1 MTATSPPGAVLPPPV
16 SPRAPRHA
24 APAPTGWRATAA
36 LAVGAL
42 GVVYGDIGT
51 SPLYA
56 VRECFNGPHGVAA
69 TAANVIGLLS
79 LVCWS
84 LTLVVT
90 VKYVLFIVRADH
102 DGEGGIYALLSLVPR
117 PPTGHS
123 PRSYR
128 ILALA
133 AMAGA
138 ALLYGDGIITPAI
151 SVLSAIEGL
160 AVATDRAQPLVVPLT
175 CLVLLLLFAAQ
186 RQGTARIGRVF
197 GPLMLAWFAAI
208 GALGLAAVVASPAIL
223 RALDPTSAVGFLAA
237 NRVHGLVV
245 MGAVVLCV
253 TGGEALYADLG
264 HFGRRPIRVS
274 WMLVAFPALLLN
286 YLGQGALLLQ
296 RPTAAANPFYGLVPA
311 PLLYPMV
318 ALSTVAT
325 VIASQALISGVFS
338 LTQQGM
344 HLGYLPRLRIVHTS
358 AATRGQ
364 IYAPQ
369 VNRALTLACL
379 VLVVAFG
386 SSSRLAAAYGIAVTA
401 TMAIT
406 SALFYVVATR
416 TWRWRRRYALPLV
429 AAFLAVDL
437 AFLGPNLL
445 KVPDGGWVTLAVA
458 AAVSL
463 AMATWRDGRTAL
475 AERMARVRFPI
486 EMFVAD
492 VARCQP
498 QRVPGTAVFMTLSAT
513 DTPMALLHHFK
524 HTPALHQTIVLLSM
538 ASADA
543 PEVTAE
549 DRLAVTDLGQ
559 GFFRVVSRYGYMER
573 PAAPEVLLQAAS
585 QGLITHPFTTTYFL
599 GRENLLTSGT
609 SSMWKW
615 RKGLFSFMSRNAYT
629 APAFF
634 GIPPDR
640 VVEIGVQLEL

>member
-1 MTATSPPGAVLPPPV
+1 
-16 SPRAPRHA
+16 
-24 APAPTGWRATAA
+24 
-36 LAVGAL
+36 
-42 GVVYGDIGT
+42 
-51 SPLYA
+51 
-56 VRECFNGPHGVAA
+56 VAA
-69 TAANVIGLLS
+69 SAANVIGLLS

-102 DGEGGIYALLSLVPR
+102 EGEGGIYALLSLVPR
-117 PPTGHS
+117 PPAGHS
-123 PRSYR
+123 RRPYR
-128 ILALA
+128 ALA
-133 AMAGA
+133 VAAMVGA

-151 SVLSAIEGL
+151 SVLSAVEGL

-223 RALDPTSAVGFLAA
+223 RALDPASAVGFLVA

-264 HFGRRPIRVS
+264 HFGRRPIRLS
-274 WMLVAFPALLLN
+274 WVLVAFPALLLN

-296 RPTAAANPFYGLVPA
+296 RPAAVANPFYGLVPA

-318 ALSTVAT
+318 ALSTAAT

-379 VLVVAFG
+379 ILVVAFG

-429 AAFLAVDL
+429 AGFLAVDL
-437 AFLGPNLL
+437 TFLGPNLL

-524 HTPALHQTIVLLSM
+524 HTPALHHTIVLLSM

-543 PEVTAE
+543 PEVAA
-549 DRLAVTDLGQ
+549 DARLVVSDLGQ

-573 PAAPEVLLQAAS
+573 PSAPDVLRQAAS
-585 QGLITHPFTTTYFL
+585 QGLVTHPFTTTYFL
-599 GRENLLTSGT
+599 GRENLLTSGS

-615 RKGLFSFMSRNAYT
+615 RKGLFSVMSRNAYT